1 MDIRA
6 MRYFLAIA
14 DTENVSKAA
23 EKLHMSQPPLTR
35 QMKQLEE
42 ELNVELFERESGR
55 LHLTEAGYYF
65 RERAREI
72 VELTDKLEEEMKSTF
87 GTYDGNISIGSI
99 ETVGVSVLPTW
110 ITEFHSQFPEI
121 TYNICYSNTEEI
133 LRKLDLGIFDVGIVR
148 EPFNSEKY
156 ECIRLREESW
166 IACIHKDNPLSA
178 GDADTLELA
187 ELAKENLIAPGRN
200 SHEEQIKNWFHM
212 IGMKP
217 HIVCLY
223 TALGGGFELV
233 RQGLGILLC
242 PKSAASRLQTPD
254 IVCKEIINPKFTS
267 CAVVVWKKYGAL
279 SSSASRFADYLKTKI
294 E

>member
-14 DTENVSKAA
+14 ETENVSKAA

-133 LRKLDLGIFDVGIVR
+133 VRKLDLGIFDVGIVR

-156 ECIRLREESW
+156 ECIRLREESQLLREYCTQ
-166 IACIHKDNPLSA
+166 IQSLFQSEIDIRQNRIMQILTIVTTIFLPL
-178 GDADTLELA
+178 TLLVGWYGMNFSGMPELHWKYGYPA
-187 ELAKENLIAPGRN
+187 I
-200 SHEEQIKNWFHM
+200 I
-212 IGMKP
+212 
-217 HIVCLY
+217 
-223 TALGGGFELV
+223 LV
-233 RQGLGILLC
+233 
-242 PKSAASRLQTPD
+242 S
-254 IVCKEIINPKFTS
+254 V
-267 CAVVVWKKYGAL
+267 AVVVLSLWVCKKKK
-279 SSSASRFADYLKTKI
+279 FW
-294 E
+294 